1 MIGRKWTGIAL
12 AAVVLS
18 GCRNAGTTSAVPEAA
33 AGIATVPA
41 YPSKRLVF
49 PWSVVS
55 GGVASPLAMREAMRD
70 DAVVAAHYA
79 GLKPAGFRAEA
90 LPTNRKGYVSYRIRD
105 KIYWTRR
112 MVTLQAGETILTDGE
127 TMVRGRCGNLI
138 SDAPRQPVAAAEAEP
153 AEIAMDQP
161 VREAHLMLSP
171 ALPGEPAVATEVIHN
186 PKQIGTSEN
195 RTSALPAPDPQ
206 EMMPPVWTAGG
217 VSSPMGGIVGVSSAG
232 GAGGAPTNNPA
243 PSVATTPEFPAALTV
258 FVSVSTHPALIEV
271 APPLVIAA
279 LVLPPDQP
287 NVMPSG
293 YVWEHPLLP
302 SPPPWLPRRDPPRV
316 FYPPGG
322 HPPREITPPPSGPPP
337 ANTPAPFGPPPANT
351 PPPSGPPPAN
361 TPPPFGPPPAN
372 TPPPFGLPPHGLPP
386 LDPPTLPPPG
396 SPPPDT
402 PVPEPSAWIMLA
414 LGLTGIAVGLF
425 RRKF

>member
-1 MIGRKWTGIAL
+1 MR
-12 AAVVLS
+12 
-18 GCRNAGTTSAVPEAA
+18 
-33 AGIATVPA
+33 
-41 YPSKRLVF
+41 
-49 PWSVVS
+49 SVS
-55 GGVASPLAMREAMRD
+55 RLAMREAMRD
-70 DAVVAAHYA
+70 DPVVEAHYA

-90 LPTNRKGYVSYRIRD
+90 LPANRKGYVSYRIRD

-112 MVTLQAGETILTDGE
+112 MVTLQAGETVFTDGE

-138 SDAPRQPVAAAEAEP
+138 SAWPRQPVAPAEAEP

-171 ALPGEPAVATEVIHN
+171 ALPGEPAVATEVFHN

-195 RTSALPAPDPQ
+195 MTNVLPAPDPQ

-217 VSSPMGGIVGVSSAG
+217 GSRAIGGIVGVSSAG
-232 GAGGAPTNNPA
+232 GGTGGAPTSNPA

-271 APPLVIAA
+271 APPLVIVA
-279 LVLPPDQP
+279 LLLPPDQP
-287 NVMPSG
+287 IVTPSG
-293 YVWEHPLLP
+293 YVWEHALVP

-322 HPPREITPPPSGPPP
+322 HPPREITPPPS
-337 ANTPAPFGPPPANT
+337 
-351 PPPSGPPPAN
+351 
-361 TPPPFGPPPAN
+361 GPPPAN